1 MKKNL
6 LTLFLLV
13 TFAFQSAAAQTAT
26 KSGSPARKAAQMITA
41 EQLKDYLYYVASD
54 EMEGRDTPSRGLD
67 LTAKFI
73 ALNLKRWG
81 FKPAGDNGSFL
92 QTMALSRDLT
102 AADKNTLQIAG
113 QDYRFGEDFLRVA
126 GDGLADA
133 PLVFAKDGWF
143 VKSKNVDAL
152 AGVDARGKIL
162 VLQGNSFNRGSL
174 TPFPTGVVP
183 GDLTGEEG
191 VNWADPMTYAQQK
204 GAIGIILVAP
214 PQIEQNWQQAN
225 TVLSRTGF
233 YPEKFR
239 EKALPTLM
247 ISQKVAQNAFAGIN
261 MNTASEI
268 GKSANFTAAGKKEIV
283 NTQNVVAIWEG
294 SDPKLKS
301 EMVAVGAHYDHVGVR
316 PNAQGEDKIWNGAD
330 DDGSGTVAVLAMAEA
345 LAKSQ
350 KRPKRSIL
358 LVWHAGEEK
367 GLWGSEYFNKFPTV
381 NIKNVVAQLNIDMI
395 GRSRKPGDANPKN
408 KDLSGESEIYV
419 IGSEMMS
426 SKLGA
431 ITKATNDSF
440 LKLSYNYKYDDP
452 KDTNRFFFRS
462 DHFHY
467 AVNGIPIVFW
477 FDGVHEDY
485 HGADDEAEKIDYAKM
500 EKISRTIF

>member
-152 AGVDARGKIL
+152 AAWMRAAKF
-162 VLQGNSFNRGSL
+162 SF
-174 TPFPTGVVP
+174 F
-183 GDLTGEEG
+183 
-191 VNWADPMTYAQQK
+191 K
-204 GAIGIILVAP
+204 AI
-214 PQIEQNWQQAN
+214 
-225 TVLSRTGF
+225 
-233 YPEKFR
+233 
-239 EKALPTLM
+239 
-247 ISQKVAQNAFAGIN
+247 
-261 MNTASEI
+261 
-268 GKSANFTAAGKKEIV
+268 
-283 NTQNVVAIWEG
+283 
-294 SDPKLKS
+294 
-301 EMVAVGAHYDHVGVR
+301 
-316 PNAQGEDKIWNGAD
+316 
-330 DDGSGTVAVLAMAEA
+330 
-345 LAKSQ
+345 
-350 KRPKRSIL
+350 RSI
-358 LVWHAGEEK
+358 A
-367 GLWGSEYFNKFPTV
+367 
-381 NIKNVVAQLNIDMI
+381 
-395 GRSRKPGDANPKN
+395 
-408 KDLSGESEIYV
+408 
-419 IGSEMMS
+419 
-426 SKLGA
+426 
-431 ITKATNDSF
+431 
-440 LKLSYNYKYDDP
+440 
-452 KDTNRFFFRS
+452 
-462 DHFHY
+462 
-467 AVNGIPIVFW
+467 AV
-477 FDGVHEDY
+477 
-485 HGADDEAEKIDYAKM
+485 
-500 EKISRTIF
+500 